1 MAVPFHADVRA
12 SSPIEAFEI
21 DSEADLRQEA
31 VESDEIGDFA
41 KIMRATRDLK
51 AEPKTAS
58 GKINLDPEKV
68 KNGLG
73 QLVLTLVKLLHE
85 LLERQAIR
93 RMEAGSLTDSEI
105 ENIGVTLM
113 KQAEEIERLR
123 KEFSLDEK
131 DLNLDLGPLG
141 KLL

>member
-1 MAVPFHADVRA
+1 MD
-12 SSPIEAFEI
+12 SPELAKVE
-21 DSEADLRQEA
+21 SEAL
-31 VESDEIGDFA
+31 GDFA
-41 KIMRATRDLK
+41 RVMGADPFPRPRPSAGRQGR
-51 AEPKTAS
+51 TARL
-58 GKINLDPEKV
+58 NLDANNT

-93 RMEAGSLTDSEI
+93 RIEAGSLTDQEI
-105 ENIGVTLM
+105 ERLGWTLM
-113 KQAEEIERLR
+113 RQAQEIERLR
-123 KEFSLDEK
+123 KEFGLEED